1 MSLSLCCHLHM
12 EMQSASFVPCM
23 TCLQIVWSCVCRQQH
38 MQVYSFLNSS
48 WTPEVDLAVLL
59 FREAKSVP

>member
-1 MSLSLCCHLHM
+1 M

-23 TCLQIVWSCVCRQQH
+23 TCLQIVCSCVCRQQH